1 MIISYG
7 LLCAEHESGFQFFS
21 SRSGFSGNWF
31 CGMWNEAI
39 VAEDS
44 TDAEII
50 EPINKDVTDA
60 DENSMLESSS

>member
-1 MIISYG
+1 
-7 LLCAEHESGFQFFS
+7 
-21 SRSGFSGNWF
+21 
-31 CGMWNEAI
+31 MWNEAI